1 MIKKFSEMPEAEIQL
16 KRIQEKLN
24 SLLKNYTNLQQ
35 ENARLKEAVQSS
47 REKNKAD
54 EQELERLKQ
63 QAEILKYANAEMSDE
78 DKKEFEKR
86 INSYLREIDR
96 CIVMLG
102 Q

>member
-1 MIKKFSEMPEAEIQL
+1 M
-16 KRIQEKLN
+16 
-24 SLLKNYTNLQQ
+24 KNYTNLQQ
-35 ENARLKEAVQSS
+35 ENARLKEALQLS

-63 QAEILKYANAEMSDE
+63 QAEILKYANTEMSDE